1 MERKLH
7 VVDSS
12 GLTDAD
18 WAAVNRVSRAC
29 ELGGATAFW
38 DELEKLQDVSLQ
50 LRVLGAFF
58 PELVRAVIEEG
69 MTEHGLTAD
78 DLRKA
83 ERKAESP
90 LAINRLSKFSGL
102 FLFGCWPISGEWYCV
117 TLAAAGL

>member
-1 MERKLH
+1 MP
-7 VVDSS
+7 
-12 GLTDAD
+12 
-18 WAAVNRVSRAC
+18 
-29 ELGGATAFW
+29 
-38 DELEKLQDVSLQ
+38 LQ

-58 PELVRAVIEEG
+58 PELVRAVIEEE
-69 MTEHGLTAD
+69 MTEHGLSID
-78 DLRKA
+78 DLREA